1 MYSLLKA
8 TTGANRFVIALF
20 VYTDKS
26 KLANN
31 IVLLKYMY
39 YKY

>member
-20 VYTDKS
+20 VYTDKI
-26 KLANN
+26 K
-31 IVLLKYMY
+31 IG
-39 YKY
+39 